1 MSSTADSS
9 RAGAAL
15 SAEAS
20 SVARAPAESTRYAL
34 VDKKR
39 ISSMP
44 PPHVERPKPVGAFDP
59 ALDVAWQRLWL
70 ATRRKAWTTLA
81 IVPVSA
87 DLSALPTARALA
99 SVGWYHLD
107 RPVDVLDATET
118 DLSALQEVLDDLG
131 RRRSARRITVVA
143 VGPAGSSPVSAGI
156 ARAVDAALLA
166 LHLGDRVADAERALE
181 DIGAEHFLGSV
192 LVRTA
197 SENERESESTR
208 ARVST
213 SPRTSTSPG
222 PRTSEALV
230 RDSGGAP

>member
-1 MSSTADSS
+1 MSSSADNM
-9 RAGAAL
+9 RAMVAVPTQPEPAG
-15 SAEAS
+15 S
-20 SVARAPAESTRYAL
+20 ARAPSDSTRYAL

-81 IVPVSA
+81 IVPASGE
-87 DLSALPTARALA
+87 LSALPTARALA

-118 DLSALQEVLDDLG
+118 DLSALQEVLDDLA
-131 RRRSARRITVVA
+131 RRRSARRITIVA

-166 LHLGDRVADAERALE
+166 LKLGDRVADAERALE

-192 LVRTA
+192 LVHAAAAA
-197 SENERESESTR
+197 SAGVKGREGEV
-208 ARVST
+208 ARST
-213 SPRTSTSPG
+213 SAAPSL
-222 PRTSEALV
+222 A
-230 RDSGGAP
+230 GGAS

>member
-1 MSSTADSS
+1 MSSSADDM
-9 RAGAAL
+9 RAIVAVPTQPESTGAVRGP
-15 SAEAS
+15 S
-20 SVARAPAESTRYAL
+20 ESTRYAL

-70 ATRRKAWTTLA
+70 ATRRRAWTTLA
-81 IVPVSA
+81 IVPTSA
-87 DLSALPTARALA
+87 ELSALPTARALA

-118 DLSALQEVLDDLG
+118 DLSALQEVLDDLA
-131 RRRSARRITVVA
+131 RRRSARRITIVA

-166 LHLGDRVADAERALE
+166 LKLGDRVDDAERALE

-192 LVRTA
+192 LVHAAAEGAKGREGEVARAA
-197 SENERESESTR
+197 SAASAAPSL
-208 ARVST
+208 A
-213 SPRTSTSPG
+213 
-222 PRTSEALV
+222 
-230 RDSGGAP
+230 GGAS